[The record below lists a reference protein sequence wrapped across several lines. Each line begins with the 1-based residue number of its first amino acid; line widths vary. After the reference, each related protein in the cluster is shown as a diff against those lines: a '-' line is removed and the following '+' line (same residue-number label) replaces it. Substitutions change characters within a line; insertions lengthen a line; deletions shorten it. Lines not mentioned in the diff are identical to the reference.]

1 MARRVNILKI
11 DREPEFLSIDF
22 MMANNARVRHD
33 KMVAELEE
41 ISEEYG
47 VRVGLPLFMIRDG
60 GIRYDWR
67 KETVLES
74 GLLPKLNHNDLA
86 DVLDKYLQYDQNQEP
101 TILELSGNLFLDRAY
116 QVLESNGYEV
126 NIISEQR

>member
-1 MARRVNILKI
+1 MTRRINIIKI
-11 DREPEFLSIDF
+11 DRKPEFLSIDF

-41 ISEEYG
+41 ISEKYG
-47 VRVGLPLFMIRDG
+47 VRVGLPLFMIRDE

-67 KETVLES
+67 KETELES
-74 GLLPKLNHNDLA
+74 GLLPKLNHDDLA
-86 DVLDKYLQYDQNQEP
+86 DMLDKCLQYDQNREP
-101 TILELSGNLFLDRAY
+101 TILELSGNIFLDRAY
-116 QVLESNGYEV
+116 KLLESKGYEV